1 MNIFISNNTLK
12 TAILE
17 EIYAIVEHR
26 EIPNH
31 KENQQRNTSHQH
43 YPHHSQRIGRLYM
56 TSSRANAL
64 DGSINRSVLPSKS
77 VE

>member
-12 TAILE
+12 TAILKD
-17 EIYAIVEHR
+17 IYAIVEHR

-43 YPHHSQRIGRLYM
+43 YPPTL
-56 TSSRANAL
+56 N
-64 DGSINRSVLPSKS
+64 VLG
-77 VE
+77 VCT